1 MYSALSYALGQVAI
15 EFPYIFLQ
23 TIIYCVL
30 VYAMVGYEWTCAKF
44 LWYLFFMFFTL
55 SYFTFYGMM
64 MAGLTPNNA
73 MSAVV
78 STAFYNIWNLFS
90 GFLIPRIRI
99 PVWWRWYYWMCPVAW
114 TLNGLLTSQFG
125 DVNDKFNNGVS
136 VSDFIESY
144 FGYKQDL
151 LWVAAV
157 AVVSFAILF
166 AFLFGLSLRL
176 FNFQK
181 R

>member
-1 MYSALSYALGQVAI
+1 MQVAI

-44 LWYLFFMFFTL
+44 LWYLFFIFFTL

-90 GFLIPRIRI
+90 GFLIPRIVRI
-99 PVWWRWYYWMCPVAW
+99 PAFLKYLIVHCSW
-114 TLNGLLTSQFG
+114 LNYLTSTNFSNMAPFTTENSSMVEVVLL
-125 DVNDKFNNGVS
+125 DVPCCLDTQWIAYITVWGCK
-136 VSDFIESY
+136 
-144 FGYKQDL
+144 
-151 LWVAAV
+151 
-157 AVVSFAILF
+157 
-166 AFLFGLSLRL
+166 
-176 FNFQK
+176 
-181 R
+181 

>member
-1 MYSALSYALGQVAI
+1 
-15 EFPYIFLQ
+15 
-23 TIIYCVL
+23 
-30 VYAMVGYEWTCAKF
+30 
-44 LWYLFFMFFTL
+44 
-55 SYFTFYGMM
+55 
-64 MAGLTPNNA
+64 
-73 MSAVV
+73 
-78 STAFYNIWNLFS
+78 
-90 GFLIPRIRI
+90 
-99 PVWWRWYYWMCPVAW
+99 MCPVAW

-176 FNFQK
+176 FNFQ
-181 R
+181 RR

>member
-1 MYSALSYALGQVAI
+1 
-15 EFPYIFLQ
+15 
-23 TIIYCVL
+23 
-30 VYAMVGYEWTCAKF
+30 
-44 LWYLFFMFFTL
+44 
-55 SYFTFYGMM
+55 
-64 MAGLTPNNA
+64 
-73 MSAVV
+73 
-78 STAFYNIWNLFS
+78 
-90 GFLIPRIRI
+90 
-99 PVWWRWYYWMCPVAW
+99 MCPVAW

>member
-1 MYSALSYALGQVAI
+1 
-15 EFPYIFLQ
+15 
-23 TIIYCVL
+23 
-30 VYAMVGYEWTCAKF
+30 
-44 LWYLFFMFFTL
+44 
-55 SYFTFYGMM
+55 
-64 MAGLTPNNA
+64 
-73 MSAVV
+73 
-78 STAFYNIWNLFS
+78 
-90 GFLIPRIRI
+90 
-99 PVWWRWYYWMCPVAW
+99 MCPVAW

-144 FGYKQDL
+144 FGYQHDL